1 MQRISIGRN
10 QRIVLAV
17 CLWWTLEGMVTAG
30 QLLTMQFGDG
40 AITVSTALRRGL
52 ASAWLW
58 IPCSLLLLWLAERF
72 PIERATL
79 WRSLVVLTVAVVAV
93 VVFRAL
99 VIYEFNG
106 FLGWYEPLPPFREV
120 LLTSVFNNFLL
131 AWLNIGVGHALLFAQ
146 RAYDRQRQAEQ
157 LQARLVETR
166 LQVLRA
172 QLDPHF
178 LFNALN
184 SIAEMVHRDA
194 AAADRM
200 LVGLGELL
208 RSSLDNRQVRLV
220 PLREELRLLR
230 HYLEIEKARLGVRLQ
245 LYSAIEPGL
254 DAAQVPPLLLQP
266 LAENAI
272 RHAIAAKIA
281 PGRLDVRVWR
291 EKDWLLLAIR
301 DDGGGYSP
309 DMRHGTGLSNIRS
322 RLECLYGNEQGLQ
335 LEVMADGGTEASL
348 RIPLRMGQECI
359 AA

>member
-1 MQRISIGRN
+1 MKWISIGRN
-10 QRIVLAV
+10 QVIVLAI

-40 AITVSTALRRGL
+40 AITVPMALRRGL

-58 IPCSLLLLWLAERF
+58 IPCSVFLLWLVQRF

-79 WRSLVVLTVAVVAV
+79 WRSLVVLTVAVLAV

-106 FLGWYEPLPPFREV
+106 FLGWYEQLPPFREV

-131 AWLNIGVGHALLFAQ
+131 SWLNIGVGHALLFAQ
-146 RAYDRQRQAEQ
+146 RAYERQRQAEQ

-166 LQVLRA
+166 LQALRA

-208 RSSLDNRQVRLV
+208 RSSLDNRQVRSV

-245 LYSAIEPGL
+245 LYWAIEPGL
-254 DAAQVPPLLLQP
+254 DAAQVPPLVLQP

-281 PGRLDVRVWR
+281 PGRLDVCVWR
-291 EKDWLLLAIR
+291 EGEWLLLAIR
-301 DDGGGYSP
+301 DDGGGNP
-309 DMRHGTGLSNIRS
+309 ADMRHGTGLGNIRS
-322 RLECLYGNEQGLQ
+322 RLECLYGNEQDLQ
-335 LEVMADGGTEASL
+335 LEVMADGGTEARL
-348 RIPLRMGQECI
+348 RIPLRMAQECM